1 MTNILFVIV
10 RISGNQ
16 FKCNYLKNQK
26 LFLIFFAAVLN
37 LSLSFNFFFL
47 KMIAIAYVIPKLQ
60 TVKDL
65 VRQISKKP
73 RFGTLFHSQNVE
85 RYQTLL
91 ESARQHF

>member
-1 MTNILFVIV
+1 
-10 RISGNQ
+10 
-16 FKCNYLKNQK
+16 
-26 LFLIFFAAVLN
+26 
-37 LSLSFNFFFL
+37 
-47 KMIAIAYVIPKLQ
+47 MIAIAYVIPKLQ
-60 TVKDL
+60 TAKDL